1 MVDPSA
7 LANPGVTHG
16 MMSMQKLEIFCAKL
30 VQDAYLQWLVNELNP
45 DC

>member
-16 MMSMQKLEIFCAKL
+16 VMSTQKLQIFCAKA
-30 VQDAYLQWLVNELNP
+30 VQDVYLQWLVNELNP
-45 DC
+45 NC